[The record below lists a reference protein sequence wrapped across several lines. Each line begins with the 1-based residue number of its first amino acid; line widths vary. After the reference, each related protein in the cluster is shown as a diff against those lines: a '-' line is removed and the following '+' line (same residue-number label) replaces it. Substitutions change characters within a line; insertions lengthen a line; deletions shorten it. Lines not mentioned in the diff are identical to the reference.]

1 MDVAGHCV
9 SYDPQRKLW
18 YCDIVFDNPSVYRP
32 FVRLVLVRYQPHS
45 LPGTE
50 LSKVVLADF
59 AQLAPDRSAALSVN
73 PADSRQAR
81 VFVGGLA
88 PEGPTRPVITVTV
101 ECRMA
106 HVVSDM
112 GWEPAGRCR
121 HGNGRPGWIGQS

>member
-32 FVRLVLVRYQPHS
+32 FVRLAWRGISPIRCPARSYRRWCWPISRGSRPIVRP
-45 LPGTE
+45 
-50 LSKVVLADF
+50 
-59 AQLAPDRSAALSVN
+59 ALGVN

-101 ECRMA
+101 GAGWRM
-106 HVVSDM
+106 S
-112 GWEPAGRCR
+112 
-121 HGNGRPGWIGQS
+121 